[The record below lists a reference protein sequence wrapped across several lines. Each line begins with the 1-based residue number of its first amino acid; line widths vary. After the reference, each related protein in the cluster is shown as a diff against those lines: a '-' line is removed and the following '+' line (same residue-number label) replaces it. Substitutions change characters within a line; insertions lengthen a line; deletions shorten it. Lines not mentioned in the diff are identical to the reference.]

1 MRTEEQYRLLARRF
15 HETGRPGKIEVVP
28 TKPYFNQNDLSL
40 AYSPGVAE
48 PCIDIVERPEMVY
61 KYTIKGNLVGVLTN
75 GTAVLGLGDIGSLA
89 AKPVMEGKALL
100 FKTFADIDVFDIE
113 ISTLLPDRF
122 VSVAANISHTFGA
135 INLEDIKAPECFE
148 IEERLRDLLDIPVMH
163 DDQHGTAVITTAALM
178 NALDIN
184 GKDLKEIR
192 IVINGAGAA
201 AIASA
206 RMYLYIGVSCDNI
219 VMCDSKGVIRADR
232 DDLLSGVMHSTKAE
246 FATTRNIR
254 TLAEAVNGADV
265 FLGLS
270 GPNLLTAD
278 MLESMAQDPVVFALA
293 NPDPEISYELA
304 MNARSDIIF
313 GTGRSDYPNQV
324 NNVLGFPYI
333 FRGALDM
340 RATKINQEM
349 LIAAAKSIAQLAH
362 QPVPDSVLKAYKIK
376 KLEFG
381 RKYILPKP
389 LDYRLISE
397 VSCAVAK
404 AAVASGVA
412 GINVGTG
419 AVADRYW
426 EKYKVSL
433 QKRLDDIK
441 GICYRCKRGVEL

>member
-1 MRTEEQYRLLARRF
+1 MRTEEQYRQLARKF
-15 HETGRPGKIEVVP
+15 HENGRPGKIEVVP

-48 PCIDIVERPEMVY
+48 PCIDIVEHPQSVY
-61 KYTIKGNLVGVLTN
+61 QYTIKGNLVGVLTN

-113 ISTLLPDRF
+113 ISTSLPDRF

-148 IEERLRDLLDIPVMH
+148 IEERLQDLLDIPIMH

-178 NALDIN
+178 NALEIN

-206 RMYLYIGVSCDNI
+206 RMYLYIGVPGENI

-232 DDLLSGVMHSTKAE
+232 DDLLSGVMHPTKAE
-246 FATTRNIR
+246 FATTRNIT
-254 TLAEAVNGADV
+254 TLAEAINGADV

-293 NPDPEISYELA
+293 NPNPEIGYELA
-304 MNARSDIIF
+304 MNTRSDIIF
-313 GTGRSDYPNQV
+313 GTGRSDYPNQI

-333 FRGALDM
+333 FRGALDV
-340 RATKINQEM
+340 RAAKINQEM

-362 QPVPDSVLKAYKIK
+362 QPVPDSVLEAYKIK

-381 RKYILPKP
+381 RKYLLPKP

-412 GINVGTG
+412 GINVGAG
-419 AVADRYW
+419 AAEDRYW
-426 EKYKVSL
+426 ENYKRSL
-433 QKRLDDIK
+433 QKRLDTIK